1 MKHRHQAE
9 QPQKKT
15 LVSLLDF
22 LMDRELARPE
32 EEQDTAAVE
41 EWNAMADRL
50 TRGAYRPTA
59 AEKRRFFLTMRRAM
73 RQVMRQT
80 FRQKRGI
87 LPLNKRWTAVLAA
100 VLLTVLVL
108 PIAAKADPD
117 SLSVE
122 GILHRLLP
130 RIREL
135 EEGESITVHEADRD
149 VTFIRG
155 KLRSF
160 RTPGELASFRGKSVL
175 WPSWLPDRVSAGSVD
190 VSPFGSVT
198 LIPLQADFC
207 FGILDYPEL
216 PAFPESLSARIG
228 GTETEVRYV
237 EDERGIV
244 DAAFVFEGDV
254 YHVKIAGREALDA
267 FLAGLT
273 VVPAE

>member
-50 TRGAYRPTA
+50 TSGAYRPTG
-59 AEKRRFFLTMRRAM
+59 AEKRRLFRNMRR
-73 RQVMRQT
+73 T
-80 FRQKRGI
+80 LGQKRGI
-87 LPLNKRWTAVLAA
+87 LPLNKRRASVLAA
-100 VLLTVLVL
+100 VLLTILVL

-117 SLSVE
+117 SHSVE
-122 GILHRLLP
+122 ELLNRLLP
-130 RIREL
+130 WIREL
-135 EEGESITVHEADRD
+135 EEGESITVHEANRD
-149 VTFIRG
+149 VTFIKG

-207 FGILDYPEL
+207 FGILDYPEP
-216 PAFPESLSARIG
+216 PAFPESLSVRIG
-228 GTETEVRYV
+228 GAETEVLYV

>member
-59 AEKRRFFLTMRRAM
+59 AEKRRLYRTMRQAM
-73 RQVMRQT
+73 RQALG
-80 FRQKRGI
+80 QKRSPF
-87 LPLNKRWTAVLAA
+87 PLRKRWTAVPAA

-207 FGILDYPEL
+207 FGILDYPEP

-228 GTETEVRYV
+228 GAETEVRYV

>member
-1 MKHRHQAE
+1 
-9 QPQKKT
+9 
-15 LVSLLDF
+15 
-22 LMDRELARPE
+22 
-32 EEQDTAAVE
+32 
-41 EWNAMADRL
+41 MADRL
-50 TRGAYRPTA
+50 TRGAYQPTE
-59 AEKRRFFLTMRRAM
+59 AEKRRLFRN
-73 RQVMRQT
+73 MRQT
-80 FRQKRGI
+80 LGQKRGI
-87 LPLNKRWTAVLAA
+87 LPLNKRRTAVLAA

-149 VTFIRG
+149 VTFIKG

-175 WPSWLPDRVSAGSVD
+175 WPSRLPDRVSAGSVD

-207 FGILDYPEL
+207 FGILDYPEP

-228 GTETEVRYV
+228 GAETEVLYV

>member
-15 LVSLLDF
+15 LVTLLDF
-22 LMDRELARPE
+22 LMDRELDRPE

-50 TRGAYRPTA
+50 TSGAYRPTA
-59 AEKRRFFLTMRRAM
+59 AEKRRLFRN
-73 RQVMRQT
+73 MRQT
-80 FRQKRGI
+80 LGQKREI
-87 LPLNKRWTAVLAA
+87 LPLNKRRASVLAA
-100 VLLTVLVL
+100 VLLTILVL

-130 RIREL
+130 RIRGL

-149 VTFIRG
+149 VTFIKGR
-155 KLRSF
+155 LRSF

-175 WPSWLPDRVSAGSVD
+175 WPSRLPDRVSAGSVD

-207 FGILDYPEL
+207 FGILDYPEP

-228 GTETEVRYV
+228 GAETEVRYV

>member
-59 AEKRRFFLTMRRAM
+59 AEKRRLFRNMRR
-73 RQVMRQT
+73 T
-80 FRQKRGI
+80 LRQKRGI
-87 LPLNKRWTAVLAA
+87 LPLNKRRTAVLAA

-149 VTFIRG
+149 VTFIKG

-207 FGILDYPEL
+207 FGILDYPEP

-228 GTETEVRYV
+228 GAETEVRYV

>member
-50 TRGAYRPTA
+50 TRGAYRPTG
-59 AEKRRFFLTMRRAM
+59 AEKRRLFLAM
-73 RQVMRQT
+73 RQAMRQT
-80 FRQKRGI
+80 MRQALGQKRSPF
-87 LPLNKRWTAVLAA
+87 PLRKRWASVLAA

-117 SLSVE
+117 FLSVE

-135 EEGESITVHEADRD
+135 EEGESITVHEANRD
-149 VTFIRG
+149 VTFIKG

-228 GTETEVRYV
+228 GAETEVLYV

-254 YHVKIAGREALDA
+254 YHVKIAGREALDT